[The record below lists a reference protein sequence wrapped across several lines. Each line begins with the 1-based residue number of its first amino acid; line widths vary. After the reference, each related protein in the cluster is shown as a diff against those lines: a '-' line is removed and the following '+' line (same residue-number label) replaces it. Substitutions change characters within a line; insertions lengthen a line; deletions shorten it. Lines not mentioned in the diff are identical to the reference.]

1 VSTPTE
7 RAQPE
12 QPDPGR
18 GQASSPDAAEQVD
31 PSVDPQEQTE
41 ERWTPPPTEIMALD
55 RAYPGFVERWM
66 LMTERGVDAVIRDR
80 EARTE
85 AEIADLREVRRL
97 ERRAQDRNWWMWF
110 VLTVLTTIFIFSER
124 DLAAVIFGA
133 LAIGVMV
140 NAMWRPRRDK
150 TAAEE
155 APSGGP
161 PPAI

>member
-18 GQASSPDAAEQVD
+18 GQPSSPDAAEQAQ
-31 PSVDPQEQTE
+31 PSVDPQDQVE